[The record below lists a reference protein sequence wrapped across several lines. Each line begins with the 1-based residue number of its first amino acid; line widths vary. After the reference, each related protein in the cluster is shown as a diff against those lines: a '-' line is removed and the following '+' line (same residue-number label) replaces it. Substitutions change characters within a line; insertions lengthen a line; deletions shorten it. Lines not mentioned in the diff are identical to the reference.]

1 MPLGTHQLG
10 CHPDD
15 PDDRDHA
22 FVADAAVLAALPAS
36 ADLSKAPFEP
46 PIADQRPLASC
57 SAHAIGAMFAFV
69 AAKEG
74 RPPVVPSRL
83 FIYYNERQMEG
94 TTATDSGAK
103 IRDGI
108 KTIAKLGVCQEA
120 LWPYD
125 TAQFAQQPPQP
136 CYADALNNQAIEYLR
151 IGGGLPELK
160 ACLAA
165 GYPFVFGM
173 SIYTNFFT
181 PETERTGA
189 GPMPGP
195 ADTLMGGH
203 AVTAVGYDDATQTF
217 LLRNSTGTQ
226 WGMKGYFTLP
236 YAFLESRHLAADF
249 WTLRSVE

>member
-1 MPLGTHQLG
+1 MPLTAHQLG
-10 CHPDD
+10 YHRDHPDAR
-15 PDDRDHA
+15 DRT
-22 FVADAAVLAALPAS
+22 FVADASVIATLPAS
-36 ADLSKAPFEP
+36 VDLSKTPYEP
-46 PIADQRPLASC
+46 PIVDQRPLASC

-69 AAKEG
+69 AAKEA

-83 FIYYNERQMEG
+83 FIYYNERRVEG

-108 KTIAKLGVCQEA
+108 KTIAKLGVCHED

-125 TAQFAQQPPQP
+125 AAQFAAQPTPP
-136 CYADALNNQAIEYLR
+136 CYENALANQAIEYFR
-151 IGGGLPELK
+151 ISGGLPDLK

-173 SIYTNFFT
+173 SIYSNFFT
-181 PETERTGA
+181 PETAQTGE
-189 GPMPGP
+189 GRMPGP
-195 ADTLMGGH
+195 SDVLLGGH
-203 AVTAVGYDDATQTF
+203 AVTAVGYDDATQQF

-236 YAFLESRHLAADF
+236 YAFLESKHLANDF
-249 WTLRSVE
+249 WTLRSVA